1 MHKLS
6 AMYDDG
12 LCIFA
17 CGQIATLSADERH
30 PHLSTYAFSTPE
42 ARIPALMRGT
52 GQISFRSIIGKTK
65 HHRQQFIILV
75 VPTLQHR
82 GIKRAYLSGLA
93 LDALCAKMT
102 VGWLLRA
109 ADEGTVRP
117 NP

>member
-65 HHRQQFIILV
+65 HV
-75 VPTLQHR
+75 NSSSSWSSQHCNIE
-82 GIKRAYLSGLA
+82 GSSEPICLGL
-93 LDALCAKMT
+93 
-102 VGWLLRA
+102 R
-109 ADEGTVRP
+109 
-117 NP
+117 